1 MKIILNF
8 EYSNIDKNLFKK
20 FLFEITS
27 FEGSTVRL
35 ELPIS
40 QSFSC
45 CVDFQ
50 EVWFI
55 LKNVALSTRILESSI
70 IILKEYSFKNMKQN
84 FYLKRWSENKCC
96 WYSNFNNFKQIR
108 KWKILMKTLLESI
121 LWQNLTGFLCSL
133 VIFHHRK
140 R

>member
-1 MKIILNF
+1 MKIIFNF
-8 EYSNIDKNLFKK
+8 EYSKIDENLFKK

-50 EVWFI
+50 EV
-55 LKNVALSTRILESSI
+55 
-70 IILKEYSFKNMKQN
+70 
-84 FYLKRWSENKCC
+84 
-96 WYSNFNNFKQIR
+96 
-108 KWKILMKTLLESI
+108 
-121 LWQNLTGFLCSL
+121 
-133 VIFHHRK
+133 
-140 R
+140 